1 MIINDSAYGEQ
12 EITNPVIIEL
22 LNSKPMQRLK
32 NINQH
37 GTVDIGI
44 TRFNHGVG
52 VFLLLKKLGASVEE
66 QISGLL
72 HDVNHAAFSH
82 VIDYVYD
89 ARNHDYAEQFH
100 KQMILNSEIPEILK
114 KAGFDVH
121 RIADHDNFR
130 LLERSLPDLC
140 ADRLDYMFRDAFH
153 MGYITKKEIQ
163 ALISA
168 LVVHEHQIVIKDREN
183 ARKIGDLYLKTCDNL
198 WATPRAA
205 GSFQFFADT
214 IKRALELNII
224 TEEDFFLTD
233 QELLDKLKAAKDEK
247 IQEMLKY
254 KWEFFNK
261 GTKKDHDMFVYSKA
275 RYIDPLF
282 LENSV
287 LKRLSAHDE
296 DYKKK
301 MNELIIKINNGFYIK
316 IIKN

>member
-1 MIINDSAYGEQ
+1 
-12 EITNPVIIEL
+12 
-22 LNSKPMQRLK
+22 
-32 NINQH
+32 
-37 GTVDIGI
+37 
-44 TRFNHGVG
+44 
-52 VFLLLKKLGASVEE
+52 
-66 QISGLL
+66 
-72 HDVNHAAFSH
+72 
-82 VIDYVYD
+82 
-89 ARNHDYAEQFH
+89 
-100 KQMILNSEIPEILK
+100 
-114 KAGFDVH
+114 
-121 RIADHDNFR
+121 
-130 LLERSLPDLC
+130 
-140 ADRLDYMFRDAFH
+140 
-153 MGYITKKEIQ
+153 
-163 ALISA
+163 
-168 LVVHEHQIVIKDREN
+168 VHEHQIVIKDREN

-261 GTKKDHDMFVYSKA
+261 GTKQDHDMFVYSKA